1 MTATQEPP
9 VLPTLFASSNRSYRM
24 RPANFAASFGVEAL
38 IVAAVVVIA
47 MRTPKVHPPD
57 LRVTLQNLTSIT
69 WPLVMQKP
77 GGDGAG
83 GTHEK
88 LQASKGVLPPMNV
101 NEQLTPPEVVLSNSN
116 PVLPM
121 PPSILATS
129 TVKMPDLGA
138 LGDPHSASAIPS
150 NGTGGPGGIGSN
162 CCNGVGDHNGP
173 GFGDDQGYA
182 YSPGRNGVTQPRVLY
197 DPDPDYSE
205 EARRAKF
212 QGSVILA
219 MVVGA
224 DGKTRNLQVQR
235 SAGMGLDEK
244 AMAAVKQWRFQPATL
259 DGRPVAV
266 RISVEVSFRLF

>member
-1 MTATQEPP
+1 MTATEEPP
-9 VLPTLFASSNRSYRM
+9 VPPTLFAAGDRSYRM
-24 RPANFAASFGVEAL
+24 RPRNFAASFGMEAL
-38 IVAAVVVIA
+38 VIATLVVIA
-47 MRTPKVHPPD
+47 MHPPKVHKPGLP
-57 LRVTLQNLTSIT
+57 VVFQNLSSIT

-77 GGDGAG
+77 GGHGAG

-88 LQASKGVLPPMNV
+88 LQASQGVLPPMNM

-138 LGDPHSASAIPS
+138 LGDPQSASAIPS

-162 CCNGVGDHNGP
+162 CCNGVGNHNGP

-235 SAGMGLDEK
+235 SVGMGLDEK

>member
-1 MTATQEPP
+1 MTVTQEPP
-9 VLPTLFASSNRSYRM
+9 VLPSLFAASIHSYQM
-24 RPANFAASFGVEAL
+24 RPANFAASFGMEAL
-38 IVAAVVVIA
+38 IVAAIIVIA
-47 MRTPKVHPPD
+47 MHPPTVHKPD
-57 LRVTLQNLTSIT
+57 LPPTFQDVSAIT
-69 WPLVMQKP
+69 WPLTMQKP

-88 LQASKGVLPPMNV
+88 LAASTGVLPPMNV
-101 NEQLTPPEVVLSNSN
+101 NEQLTPPEVVFSNPN

-121 PPSILATS
+121 PPSILAIS
-129 TVKMPDLGA
+129 TVKLPDLGA
-138 LGDPHSASAIPS
+138 LGDPHSSAAIPS

-162 CCNGVGDHNGP
+162 CCNGVGDYNGP
-173 GFGDDQGYA
+173 GFGDDQGYV
-182 YSPGRNGVTQPRVLY
+182 YRPGRNGVTQPRVLY

-219 MVVGA
+219 MIVGA
-224 DGKTRNLQVQR
+224 DGKPKNLQVQR

-244 AMAAVKQWRFQPATL
+244 AIAAVNQWRFQPATL